1 MTDKPN
7 PDPLKR
13 EHTTEDVNPA
23 RMRTEMEGFFE
34 HVLAHDPKTMQFTA
48 MLAGHEQ
55 DGGTHVCT
63 MFSGPPHLIARA
75 VAEAMETVTK
85 IDPSFA
91 VGFLM
96 MALKNMKEIAGT
108 RVGMVGIGPNGPL
121 TGSSLLDALQRAT
134 AQPDYDATGGDA
146 AAKAVSDIMAAAAKF
161 ADDNPPENG
170 TKH

>member
-1 MTDKPN
+1 MTDASK
-7 PDPLKR
+7 PLKR
-13 EHTTEDVNPA
+13 KHITEDIDSA
-23 RMRTEMEGFFE
+23 RMRKEMEGFFE

-63 MFSGPPHLIARA
+63 MFSGSPHLIARA
-75 VAEAMETVTK
+75 VAEAMDTVTK
-85 IDPSFA
+85 IDPNFA

-96 MALKNMKEIAGT
+96 MALKNMKEAGGA
-108 RVGMVGIGPNGPL
+108 RIDMIGIGPNGPL
-121 TGSSLLDALQRAT
+121 TGSSLLDALHQAAAT
-134 AQPDYDATGGDA
+134 SDYDATGGEA
-146 AAKAVSDIMAAAAKF
+146 AAKAVADIMAAAAKF